1 MSEEQTPYI
10 SEPPRRSVDEI
21 ARTVAD
27 RLFLE
32 LKDGKR
38 QKIGYDDIR
47 VALLA
52 EDFPNL
58 LFNQVAELT
67 LRRFVEKCA

>member
-10 SEPPRRSVDEI
+10 SQPPRRSNDEI

-32 LKDGKR
+32 LKAGKR
-38 QKIGYDDIR
+38 AKIGYDDIR

-52 EDFPNL
+52 ERFHHDS
-58 LFNQVAELT
+58 FNQVAELT